1 MTASIPETGVLIP
14 QQIAEVK
21 SSVYQRQVNINRRQR
36 ELDTLNEL
44 EQARLAVEAYENPR
58 KNP

>member
-1 MTASIPETGVLIP
+1 
-14 QQIAEVK
+14 
-21 SSVYQRQVNINRRQR
+21 VNINRRQR